1 MTIKEG
7 ICGFEND
14 EVRWLSNFYMSSV
27 RYLGITYPSSEHA
40 YQAQKTLDLV
50 ERQQIAT
57 LKTPGQAKRAGKAV
71 KMRSDWEQVKDQIM
85 EDIVRIK
92 FQSNPVLMAKL
103 LSTGDLYLEETNTW
117 NDTYWGVCKGRG
129 QNKLGKI
136 LMKVRDQL

>member
-85 EDIVRIK
+85 EDIVR
-92 FQSNPVLMAKL
+92 
-103 LSTGDLYLEETNTW
+103 
-117 NDTYWGVCKGRG
+117 
-129 QNKLGKI
+129 
-136 LMKVRDQL
+136 